1 METDAQTQHAIDYG
15 FRRRLA
21 RNLAVGALVL
31 VMIPLLPLLINAV
44 LHTLADSEVGIM
56 MYALQTHILIMT
68 TTLVIVLLIAIWTVF
83 SVQCRNR
90 RLAVPSWEPWLWG
103 SMVIPCL
110 FMSALTS
117 STLFGRPSRQLGAIC
132 S

>member
-1 METDAQTQHAIDYG
+1 METHAQTQHSIDYG

-21 RNLAVGALVL
+21 RNLAVGAFVL

-56 MYALQTHILIMT
+56 MYALQAHILIMT
-68 TTLVIVLLIAIWTVF
+68 TTPVIVLLIAIWTVF
-83 SVQCRNR
+83 FVQCRNR
-90 RLAVPSWEPWLWG
+90 ELAVPSWEPWLWG
-103 SMVIPCL
+103 GIVVPSL

-117 STLFGRPSRQLGAIC
+117 WTFFGMLRRQLRAVF

>member
-21 RNLAVGALVL
+21 RNLAVGVFVL

-56 MYALQTHILIMT
+56 MYALQAHILIMT
-68 TTLVIVLLIAIWTVF
+68 TTPVIVLLIAIWTVF
-83 SVQCRNR
+83 FVQCRNR
-90 RLAVPSWEPWLWG
+90 KLAVPPWEPWLWG
-103 SMVIPCL
+103 GIVIPCL

-117 STLFGRPSRQLGAIC
+117 WTFFGMLRRQLRAVF